1 MILGR
6 DPRRLAGLLVII
18 ALAGA
23 TAFGLWH
30 VVVGGLIHGN
40 VRAAGF
46 GIALAGL
53 AGGLLGGV
61 VIVRRQRP
69 G

>member
-46 GIALAGL
+46 GIGLVTL